1 MDDTRVARVVSDG
14 RHIVAANAA
23 LAWIDS
29 ESRPHLIVDEGLK
42 ICWANPAAVG
52 MLRQGSEI
60 DERGGCLVFAE
71 SDLLAKL
78 MRQLLLAES
87 ELATCSI
94 PLGNEEG
101 HLLVRGRRLE
111 GGDEILFGLVLIR
124 TDGSDPGRFCDLD
137 TAFGLTPAENRVLLS
152 LLDGKDADQI
162 TRKMSVSMVTVR
174 THIRSI
180 YAKLEVSSRE
190 RLFAKALP
198 FRI

>member
-1 MDDTRVARVVSDG
+1 MDDTRVARVVSDE
-14 RHIVAANAA
+14 RQIVAANAA

-71 SDLLAKL
+71 SDLLTKL
-78 MRQLLLAES
+78 MRSLVHADS
-87 ELATCSI
+87 ELVTCSV

-101 HLLVRGRRLE
+101 HVLVRGRRLE
-111 GGDEILFGLVLIR
+111 SGDEILFGLVLVR
-124 TDGSDPGRFCDLD
+124 TDERDPGRFRVLD
-137 TAFGLTPAENRVLLS
+137 TAIGLTPAENRVLLS

-162 TRKMSVSMVTVR
+162 TRKMNVSMVTIR

-180 YAKLEVSSRE
+180 YSKLEVNSRE
-190 RLFAKALP
+190 RLFAKAMP